1 MIFGQKDRFN
11 DIHLGT
17 LDLSASRM
25 GFRITGSSSDL
36 LGYSVK
42 AGGDVNKD
50 GISDIVIGSQSA
62 AFVILGRDTID
73 RSTAGIYRLILHL

>member
-1 MIFGQKDRFN
+1 M
-11 DIHLGT
+11 
-17 LDLSASRM
+17 
-25 GFRITGSSSDL
+25 
-36 LGYSVK
+36 K

-73 RSTAGIYRLILHL
+73 RSKCCGIYRLILHLY